1 MLTRLYFL
9 AIRCAGAVR
18 RHRDRVQE
26 RLRPVCD
33 TAVLLYGGVWVTY
46 DLSSHAILKC
56 VQSGMP
62 DSLQL
67 CLWRRHQHF
76 HLQRRQLCHH
86 FLSYRYTSLSILSWF
101 AFLYQRLWSVAFNL
115 RLHLVYCSS
124 ITLQGHQGRHRAET
138 VPEILHLPRIF
149 MEFLSMVQ
157 VQEFALRLP

>member
-1 MLTRLYFL
+1 M
-9 AIRCAGAVR
+9 
-18 RHRDRVQE
+18 QE

-67 CLWRRHQHF
+67 CLRRRHQHF

-101 AFLYQRLWSVAFNL
+101 AFLYQRLWSVAFNP

-124 ITLQGHQGRHRAET
+124 ITCRVTRDDTEQKQYPKSST
-138 VPEILHLPRIF
+138 SPESLWHFSVWYRFRSSPCGFRSVHLVTIQLSTLHI
-149 MEFLSMVQ
+149 EQ
-157 VQEFALRLP
+157 